1 VTDGAEGKGPFG
13 KVTSFGETLMSFTVI
28 GWVNTV
34 QFSPDATTLAY
45 ATHDCEVNFVDV
57 SGAKEKPDKVL
68 FKGNPFL
75 TGHFVNSTT
84 FIACGYDKAPF
95 LFKKTGS
102 SWAFVKVLDEGAT
115 KEKTAQIAK
124 GSFEESQV
132 FFKRSETEKG
142 SGIKLDDDIIMRE
155 MNTKHANYINGLKV
169 FTAAPGK
176 LTTSDA
182 NGFLNFWD
190 IQGI

>member
-1 VTDGAEGKGPFG
+1 
-13 KVTSFGETLMSFTVI
+13 
-28 GWVNTV
+28 
-34 QFSPDATTLAY
+34 
-45 ATHDCEVNFVDV
+45 
-57 SGAKEKPDKVL
+57 
-68 FKGNPFL
+68 
-75 TGHFVNSTT
+75 
-84 FIACGYDKAPF
+84 
-95 LFKKTGS
+95 
-102 SWAFVKVLDEGAT
+102 VLDEGAT